1 MEGSLRTGNPSKL
14 ALLMEKKTSEA
25 SLSLWQ
31 GVVAMRRSRN
41 SSRILSRYQDGGECR
56 DNPSTPYHLA
66 NSLLPTGCILEG
78 EQEDRKVVE
87 GYPSFVVDVS
97 GNLFASW
104 QARRG

>member
-1 MEGSLRTGNPSKL
+1 MEGSLRTGKPSKR
-14 ALLMEKKTSEA
+14 ALLMEKKTSEV

-56 DNPSTPYHLA
+56 DNPSIPYHLA

-78 EQEDRKVVE
+78 EQEDRKAVE
-87 GYPSFVVDVS
+87 EYLSFVVDVRAGIS
-97 GNLFASW
+97 LPAG
-104 QARRG
+104 R